1 MRKIKMNFRYKVLL
15 FLIYLTFSTIYT
27 TIDIICV
34 LLNKIIQY
42 L

>member
-1 MRKIKMNFRYKVLL
+1 MGKIKMNFRYKVLL

-27 TIDIICV
+27 TIDIISV
-34 LLNKIIQY
+34 LVNKIIQY

>member
-15 FLIYLTFSTIYT
+15 STIYT